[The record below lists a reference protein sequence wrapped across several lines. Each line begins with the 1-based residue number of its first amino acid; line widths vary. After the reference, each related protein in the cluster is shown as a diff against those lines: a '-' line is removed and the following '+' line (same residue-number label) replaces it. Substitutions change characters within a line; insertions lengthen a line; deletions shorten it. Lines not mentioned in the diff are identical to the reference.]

1 MGGSENKFYTLTFIK
16 YFIII
21 YVMEKKLNTKQ
32 IKYFN
37 PLNDYF
43 IRYLFTDKGSS
54 ETILLDFINSI
65 MINANM
71 KTFHSV
77 EILTPFNLKKN
88 RNLKETIV
96 DVKCITQNGSVVI
109 IEIQLQ
115 GNSRF
120 PERILY
126 YWAANYSKLLKHGE
140 RYDELT
146 PVISINLL
154 NFNLDKTKNIH
165 SCYMLYE
172 MNNKKLLTDHLQIH
186 IIELKKFRKNVLS
199 KDLNYWLKIFTSKNL
214 EASMSEIVKEK
225 PIMEEVQKK
234 YNNFVK
240 SKLMMMEYEKKEA
253 YLYGN
258 QIMLDEERKLGR
270 EEGIKEGI
278 EQGIEKGKEE
288 GIKET
293 QISMAKNMK
302 NKNIDISLISELT
315 GLSIEEIEKL

>member
-1 MGGSENKFYTLTFIK
+1 M
-16 YFIII
+16 
-21 YVMEKKLNTKQ
+21 KKNINTKQ

-71 KTFHSV
+71 KTFRSL

-88 RNLKETIV
+88 KNLKETIV

-186 IIELKKFRKNVLS
+186 IIELKKFKKNVLS

-240 SKLMMMEYEKKEA
+240 SRLMMMEYEKKEA

-258 QIMLDEERKLGR
+258 QIMLDEERRLGI
-270 EEGIKEGI
+270 EEGIKKGKEEGIREGI
-278 EQGIEKGKEE
+278 EQGIEKGIEKE
-288 GIKET
+288 KY
-293 QISMAKNMK
+293 SLARNMK
-302 NKNIDISLISELT
+302 NKNMDLNLISELT
-315 GLSIEEIEKL
+315 GLSIKEIEKL

>member
-1 MGGSENKFYTLTFIK
+1 
-16 YFIII
+16 
-21 YVMEKKLNTKQ
+21 MEKKSNIKK

-54 ETILLDFINSI
+54 ESILLDFINSI
-65 MINANM
+65 MLNANM
-71 KTFHSV
+71 KTFRSV

-186 IIELKKFRKNVLS
+186 IIELKKFKKNILT
-199 KDLNYWLKIFTSKNL
+199 KDLNCWLKMFTSKNL

-258 QIMLDEERKLGR
+258 QIMLDEERRLGI
-270 EEGIKEGI
+270 EEGIK
-278 EQGIEKGKEE
+278 KGKEE
-288 GIKET
+288 GIKEN
-293 QISMAKNMK
+293 QILTAKNMK
-302 NKNIDISLISELT
+302 KENIDINIISKIT
-315 GLSIEEIEKL
+315 GLSIEEIKNL

>member
-1 MGGSENKFYTLTFIK
+1 MRNN
-16 YFIII
+16 
-21 YVMEKKLNTKQ
+21 LNTK
-32 IKYFN
+32 KYFN

-43 IRYLFTDKGSS
+43 VRYLFTDKGSS
-54 ETILLDFINSI
+54 ESILLDFINSI

-71 KTFHSV
+71 KTFRSV

-88 RNLKETIV
+88 KNLKETIV
-96 DVKCITQNGSVVI
+96 DVKCITQNGAVVI

-154 NFNLDKTKNIH
+154 NFNLDKSKNIH

-186 IIELKKFRKNVLS
+186 IIELKKFKKNILT
-199 KDLNYWLKIFTSKNL
+199 KDLNCWLKIFTSKNL

-258 QIMLDEERKLGR
+258 QIMLDEERRLGK

-278 EQGIEKGKEE
+278 EKEK
-288 GIKET
+288 
-293 QISMAKNMK
+293 SSLAKNMK
-302 NKNIDISLISELT
+302 KENIDVNIISKVT
-315 GLSIEEIEKL
+315 GLSIEEINKL

>member
-1 MGGSENKFYTLTFIK
+1 MRNN
-16 YFIII
+16 
-21 YVMEKKLNTKQ
+21 LNTK
-32 IKYFN
+32 KYFN

-43 IRYLFTDKGSS
+43 VRYLFTDKGSS
-54 ETILLDFINSI
+54 ESILLDFINSI

-71 KTFHSV
+71 KTFRSV

-88 RNLKETIV
+88 KNLKETIV
-96 DVKCITQNGSVVI
+96 DVKCITQNGAVVI

-154 NFNLDKTKNIH
+154 NFNLDKSKNIH

-186 IIELKKFRKNVLS
+186 IIELKKFKKNILT
-199 KDLNYWLKIFTSKNL
+199 KDLNCWLKIFTSKNL

-258 QIMLDEERKLGR
+258 QIMLDEERRLGK

-278 EQGIEKGKEE
+278 EKEK
-288 GIKET
+288 
-293 QISMAKNMK
+293 SSLAKNMK
-302 NKNIDISLISELT
+302 KENIDVNIISKVT
-315 GLSIEEIEKL
+315 DLSIEEINKL

>member
-1 MGGSENKFYTLTFIK
+1 
-16 YFIII
+16 
-21 YVMEKKLNTKQ
+21 MEKKSNIKK

-54 ETILLDFINSI
+54 ESILLDFINSI
-65 MINANM
+65 MLNANM
-71 KTFHSV
+71 KIFRSV

-88 RNLKETIV
+88 KNLKETIV

-115 GNSRF
+115 DNSRF

-154 NFNLDKTKNIH
+154 NFNLDKNKNIH

-186 IIELKKFRKNVLS
+186 IIELKKFKKNILA
-199 KDLNYWLKIFTSKNL
+199 KDLNCWLKMFTSKNL

-258 QIMLDEERKLGR
+258 QIMLDEERRLGI
-270 EEGIKEGI
+270 EEGIK
-278 EQGIEKGKEE
+278 KGKEE
-288 GIKET
+288 GIKEN
-293 QISMAKNMK
+293 QILTAKNMK
-302 NKNIDISLISELT
+302 KENIDINIISKIT
-315 GLSIEEIEKL
+315 GLSIQEIEKL

>member
-1 MGGSENKFYTLTFIK
+1 MKYNKVNDNK
-16 YFIII
+16 
-21 YVMEKKLNTKQ
+21 
-32 IKYFN
+32 KYFN
-37 PLNDYF
+37 TLNDYF
-43 IRYLFTDKGSS
+43 VRYLFTDKGS
-54 ETILLDFINSI
+54 EVILLDFINSI
-65 MINANM
+65 MINAKM
-71 KTFHSV
+71 KTFRSV

-88 RNLKETIV
+88 KNLKETIM
-96 DVKCITQNGSVVI
+96 DVKCITQNGTVVI

-126 YWAANYSKLLKHGE
+126 YWAVNYSKLLKDGE

-154 NFNLDKTKNIH
+154 NFNLDKKTKNIH

-172 MNNKKLLTDHLQIH
+172 INNKKLLTDHLQIH
-186 IIELKKFRKNVLS
+186 IIELKKFKNNLLS
-199 KDLNYWLKIFTSKNL
+199 KDLNCWLNFFTSKNV
-214 EASMSEIVKEK
+214 EASMSEIVREK
-225 PIMEEVQKK
+225 PLMEEVHKK
-234 YNNFVK
+234 YNNFIK

-258 QIMLDEERKLGR
+258 QIMLAEERRLGK

-278 EQGIEKGKEE
+278 EKGIERGKEE

-293 QISMAKNMK
+293 QISMARNMK
-302 NKNIDISLISELT
+302 KDEVDFNIISKYT
-315 GLSIEEIEKL
+315 GLSIEEIENL

>member
-1 MGGSENKFYTLTFIK
+1 MK
-16 YFIII
+16 
-21 YVMEKKLNTKQ
+21 KKLNTKQ

-71 KTFHSV
+71 KTFRSV
-77 EILTPFNLKKN
+77 EILTPFNFKKN
-88 RNLKETIV
+88 KNLKETIV

-186 IIELKKFRKNVLS
+186 IIELKKFKKNSLS

-240 SKLMMMEYEKKEA
+240 SRLMMMEYEKKEA

-258 QIMLDEERKLGR
+258 QIMLDEERRLGI

-278 EQGIEKGKEE
+278 EQGIEQGEINKAKS
-288 GIKET
+288 IALKL
-293 QISMAKNMK
+293 KNMNMD
-302 NKNIDISLISELT
+302 NKEIAKIT
-315 GLSIEEIEKL
+315 GLSLEDIEKL

>member
-1 MGGSENKFYTLTFIK
+1 MRNN
-16 YFIII
+16 
-21 YVMEKKLNTKQ
+21 LNTK
-32 IKYFN
+32 KYFN

-43 IRYLFTDKGSS
+43 VRYLFTDKGSS
-54 ETILLDFINSI
+54 ESILLDFINSI
-65 MINANM
+65 MLNANM
-71 KTFHSV
+71 KTFRSV

-88 RNLKETIV
+88 KNLKETIV

-186 IIELKKFRKNVLS
+186 IIELKKFKKNILS
-199 KDLNYWLKIFTSKNL
+199 KDLNCWLKIFTSKNL

-258 QIMLDEERKLGR
+258 QIMLDEERRLGK

-278 EQGIEKGKEE
+278 EKEKY
-288 GIKET
+288 
-293 QISMAKNMK
+293 SLAKNMK
-302 NKNIDISLISELT
+302 KENIDVNIISKVT
-315 GLSIEEIEKL
+315 GLSIEEINKL

>member
-1 MGGSENKFYTLTFIK
+1 MKNKFNI
-16 YFIII
+16 
-21 YVMEKKLNTKQ
+21 KQ

-71 KTFHSV
+71 KTFRSV

-88 RNLKETIV
+88 KNLKETIV

-186 IIELKKFRKNVLS
+186 IIELKKFKKNVLS

-240 SKLMMMEYEKKEA
+240 SRLMMMEYEKKEA

-258 QIMLDEERKLGR
+258 QIMLDEERRLGK

-278 EQGIEKGKEE
+278 KEN
-288 GIKET
+288 
-293 QISMAKNMK
+293 QILTARNMK
-302 NKNIDISLISELT
+302 KENIDISVISKVT
-315 GLSIEEIEKL
+315 GLSIEEVEKL

>member
-1 MGGSENKFYTLTFIK
+1 
-16 YFIII
+16 
-21 YVMEKKLNTKQ
+21 
-32 IKYFN
+32 
-37 PLNDYF
+37 
-43 IRYLFTDKGSS
+43 
-54 ETILLDFINSI
+54 
-65 MINANM
+65 M
-71 KTFHSV
+71 KTFRSV

-88 RNLKETIV
+88 KNLKETIV

-140 RYDELT
+140 RYDEFT

-186 IIELKKFRKNVLS
+186 IIELKKFKKNALS

-214 EASMSEIVKEK
+214 EVSMSEIVKEK

-234 YNNFVK
+234 YNNFIK
-240 SKLMMMEYEKKEA
+240 SRLMMMEYEKKEA

-258 QIMLDEERKLGR
+258 QIMLDEERRLGK

-278 EQGIEKGKEE
+278 EQGIEQGIKVGKEE
-288 GIKET
+288 GIKEN
-293 QISMAKNMK
+293 QILTAKNMK
-302 NKNIDISLISELT
+302 DKNMDINLISELT
-315 GLSIEEIEKL
+315 GLSIEEIKKI

>member
-1 MGGSENKFYTLTFIK
+1 MT
-16 YFIII
+16 
-21 YVMEKKLNTKQ
+21 KKLMGNKE

-54 ETILLDFINSI
+54 EAILLDFINSI
-65 MINANM
+65 MLNANM
-71 KTFHSV
+71 KTFRSV

-88 RNLKETIV
+88 RNLKETIAPKV
-96 DVKCITQNGSVVI
+96 GRRLDVKCLTQNGSVVI

-140 RYDELT
+140 KYDELT

-186 IIELKKFRKNVLS
+186 IIELKKFKKNMLA
-199 KDLNYWLKIFTSKNL
+199 KDLNSWLKIFTSKNL

-225 PIMEEVQKK
+225 PIMEEVQRK

-258 QIMLDEERKLGR
+258 QIMMEEERRLGKEEGIKQGK

-278 EQGIEKGKEE
+278 KEGMEKGTKEAL
-288 GIKET
+288 ILT
-293 QISMAKNMK
+293 ARNMK
-302 NKNIDISLISELT
+302 NKNMDIKLISEIT
-315 GLSIEEIEKL
+315 GLKIEEIEKI